1 MIGGTVP
8 IPVIS
13 YSIEKPTDGSFGHL
27 ADALEP
33 GASLNIRGIGDGPN
47 QRGQVCGLCVCRH
60 VADLTLTE
68 TLASSKRL
76 KDEELA
82 LRCEEIFSVI
92 TKGS

>member
-1 MIGGTVP
+1 MP

-13 YSIEKPTDGSFGHL
+13 CIIEKPTDGSLGHR
-27 ADALEP
+27 ANALEP
-33 GASLNIRGIGDGPN
+33 GASLSIRGIGDGPN
-47 QRGQVCGLCVCRH
+47 QRGQVRGLCVCRQ
-60 VADLTLTE
+60 VADLTLAE

-92 TKGS
+92 TRGS